1 MTQYNP
7 FIHGYTDFRIERTL
21 QITYEDD
28 CLPCYRALHPSQQI
42 LSDTQLQCFP
52 CIFNDDFALVTE
64 GREIDAALS
73 DRCPYNG
80 LVRNVLYGILAEQ
93 DGQQKH
99 IGDLYSLAEAERVV
113 RYLSFGGGYNR
124 CWEIKKTHLPI
135 TTWNSLYEKF
145 STKMPV
151 HLPSVL
157 VSLLW
162 CNEHGAV
169 GFRLHNTPW
178 TDECLEILEMTAAAL
193 RQEQLAFGLD
203 EHLVDLLHLAGQAD
217 IRLLVLD
224 PFAPTLKGLP
234 LYDD

>member
-1 MTQYNP
+1 FAVVVQEL
-7 FIHGYTDFRIERTL
+7 DDERV
-21 QITYEDD
+21 EK
-28 CLPCYRALHPSQQI
+28 
-42 LSDTQLQCFP
+42 
-52 CIFNDDFALVTE
+52 
-64 GREIDAALS
+64 
-73 DRCPYNG
+73 CPHQG
-80 LVRNVLYGILAEQ
+80 IVRNVLYSIYGEQ
-93 DGQQKH
+93 DGRKKL
-99 IGDLYSLAEAERVV
+99 IGDQYSLTQAESVV

-124 CWEIKKTHLPI
+124 CWEIRKTHLPI
-135 TTWNSLYEKF
+135 SAWNSLYERF
-145 STKMPV
+145 STKMPIR
-151 HLPSVL
+151 LPSVL
-157 VSLLW
+157 VSLFW

>member
-28 CLPCYRALHPSQQI
+28 CPPCYRALHPSQQI

-64 GREIDAALS
+64 GREIDTALS

-99 IGDLYSLAEAERVV
+99 IGDLYSLAEAQSVV
-113 RYLSFGGGYNR
+113 RHLSFGGG
-124 CWEIKKTHLPI
+124 
-135 TTWNSLYEKF
+135 
-145 STKMPV
+145 
-151 HLPSVL
+151 
-157 VSLLW
+157 
-162 CNEHGAV
+162 
-169 GFRLHNTPW
+169 
-178 TDECLEILEMTAAAL
+178 
-193 RQEQLAFGLD
+193 
-203 EHLVDLLHLAGQAD
+203 
-217 IRLLVLD
+217 
-224 PFAPTLKGLP
+224 
-234 LYDD
+234 

>member
-1 MTQYNP
+1 MTQLNP
-7 FIHGYTDFRIERTL
+7 FIRGYESFRIERNL
-21 QITYEDD
+21 QITDEGNN
-28 CLPCYRALHPSQQI
+28 LPCYRALHETQQH
-42 LSDTQLQCFP
+42 LPDEYFQCEL
-52 CIFNDDFALVTE
+52 CYFNNDFAVVVQEL
-64 GREIDAALS
+64 DD
-73 DRCPYNG
+73 DRVEKCPHQG
-80 LVRNVLYGILAEQ
+80 IVRNVLYSIYGEQ
-93 DGQQKH
+93 DGRKKL
-99 IGDLYSLAEAERVV
+99 IGDQYSLTEAESVV

-124 CWEIKKTHLPI
+124 CWEIRKTHLPI
-135 TTWNSLYEKF
+135 SAWNSLYERF
-145 STKMPV
+145 STKMPIR
-151 HLPSVL
+151 LPSVL
-157 VSLLW
+157 VSLFW